1 MSEYASI
8 PGRVNGTPIPALSDV
23 SVPMSRV
30 VNQNATTDGVRQ
42 THGVP
47 KYQATITFKTLK
59 NRAAFLRLVGAY
71 DLDPVPFNFGYDMGS
86 DPFTLEGCI
95 VSTAQLQGD
104 QDGSVSLQL
113 TLMAEDLIDEGA

>member
-8 PGRVNGTPIPALSDV
+8 PARVDGTPIPALSDV

-30 VNQNATTDGVRQ
+30 VNQNATTDGVKQ

-47 KYQATITFKTLK
+47 KYQASITFKTLK

-71 DLDPVPFNFGYDMGS
+71 DLDPPGFNFGYDMGGDS
-86 DPFTLEGCI
+86 FTLEGCI
-95 VSTAQLQGD
+95 VSAAQPQAD
-104 QDGSVSLQL
+104 QDGSASLQL
-113 TLMAEDLIDEGA
+113 TIMAEDLIDENA